1 MIINKQYNYSIFK
14 NEFLIENQNHF
25 INDIKI
31 SRNFL
36 IKELKTDDLTWMYQ
50 KYNIFSILAG
60 SNYLWNLYKD
70 IGLCV
75 QKHILDNLQQ
85 ELPKNMWMQSW
96 LNFHTKDQLLKKHNH
111 ADKGKGYMHGFI
123 SIEPRNTKTIFYE
136 TYEDEKPIYH
146 IDNEIG
152 NIYIGDGNKWHE
164 VISNSG
170 FDGERITLGFDIM
183 TRNSPTNHF
192 GFIPLIY

>member
-1 MIINKQYNYSIFK
+1 M
-14 NEFLIENQNHF
+14 IENQNHF

-31 SRNFL
+31 SRKFL

-85 ELPKNMWMQSW
+85 ELPKICGCNP
-96 LNFHTKDQLLKKHNH
+96 
-111 ADKGKGYMHGFI
+111 G
-123 SIEPRNTKTIFYE
+123 
-136 TYEDEKPIYH
+136 
-146 IDNEIG
+146 
-152 NIYIGDGNKWHE
+152 
-164 VISNSG
+164 
-170 FDGERITLGFDIM
+170 
-183 TRNSPTNHF
+183 
-192 GFIPLIY
+192 